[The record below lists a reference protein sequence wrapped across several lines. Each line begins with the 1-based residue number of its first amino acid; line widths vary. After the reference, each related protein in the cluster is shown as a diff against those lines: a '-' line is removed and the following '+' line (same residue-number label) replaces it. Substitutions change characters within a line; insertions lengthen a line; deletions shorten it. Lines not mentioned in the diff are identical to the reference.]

1 MMKRKPCCKVLFQT
15 ILLIIILLNRVIKN
29 LAKITNFIH
38 NSYDSAAGL
47 GGKNTWNGSKGVAGS
62 GSSWIAVSCFG
73 NLKNGLKIH
82 TQQPGT
88 HISAIQRAHRVH

>member
-1 MMKRKPCCKVLFQT
+1 MKCENFD
-15 ILLIIILLNRVIKN
+15 IL
-29 LAKITNFIH
+29 H
-38 NSYDSAAGL
+38 NALGR
-47 GGKNTWNGSKGVAGS
+47 GGKKTMVDSKGVAAES

-82 TQQPGT
+82 SQQPGT